1 MTEPTK
7 DQTIAAVSTP
17 IRDLRDEVWVRV
29 YALTYRQALR
39 DGHGYSF
46 EEAAEGA
53 AQEADFAVEHMPI
66 PAHRRAE
73 VGLL

>member
-7 DQTIAAVSTP
+7 DQIAAAVCTP

-29 YALTYRQALR
+29 YAISFRLFR
-39 DGHGYSF
+39 DEHGYSS
-46 EEAAEGA
+46 EESAEGA

-73 VGLL
+73 VGL